1 MLAFVAALS
10 ERPVYGSNLR
20 FPRAGP
26 PKTTHNL
33 YASGGQGDND
43 YMAVKKTG
51 RRLGSAR
58 VFWAPRVLAMRK
70 TMGLSQ
76 RVFARLVGVSV
87 KTLQNWE
94 QGRRQPSGPAAVLLT
109 VLVADPGAVLRAVR

>member
-1 MLAFVAALS
+1 M
-10 ERPVYGSNLR
+10 
-20 FPRAGP
+20 AG
-26 PKTTHNL
+26 
-33 YASGGQGDND
+33 
-43 YMAVKKTG
+43 KKAG
-51 RRLGSAR
+51 RRLGTTR

-94 QGRRQPSGPAAVLLT
+94 QERRQPSGPAAVLLT
-109 VLVADPGAVLRAVR
+109 VLVADPGAVLRALR

>member
-1 MLAFVAALS
+1 MAAKKVA
-10 ERPVYGSNLR
+10 
-20 FPRAGP
+20 
-26 PKTTHNL
+26 
-33 YASGGQGDND
+33 
-43 YMAVKKTG
+43 
-51 RRLGSAR
+51 RRLGSTR

>member
-1 MLAFVAALS
+1 VAA
-10 ERPVYGSNLR
+10 
-20 FPRAGP
+20 
-26 PKTTHNL
+26 
-33 YASGGQGDND
+33 
-43 YMAVKKTG
+43 KKNA

-76 RVFARLVGVSV
+76 RLFARLVGVSV